1 MAVVV
6 EELKQKKK
14 QKKKSLGNLPWM
26 AIVVGGVAVVV
37 EAVEVVATVDAV
49 AVVVV
54 VDAVVMVVVELAVA
68 NGGEIQLHVM

>member
-1 MAVVV
+1 
-6 EELKQKKK
+6 
-14 QKKKSLGNLPWM
+14 M

-49 AVVVV
+49 AAVVV